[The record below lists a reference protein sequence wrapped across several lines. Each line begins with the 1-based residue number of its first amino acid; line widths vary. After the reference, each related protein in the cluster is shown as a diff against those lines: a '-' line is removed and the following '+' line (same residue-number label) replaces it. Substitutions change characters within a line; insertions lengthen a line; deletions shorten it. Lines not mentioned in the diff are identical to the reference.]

1 MMHALKNLRHGT
13 FERCVGTETIP
24 GCSCKPCERA
34 YRARLTAR
42 KSFGYYRVAL
52 KVPMYGRKK

>member
-1 MMHALKNLRHGT
+1 MTKTKIQHHGT
-13 FERCVGTETIP
+13 FDCFVGTETIP

-42 KSFGYYRVAL
+42 KSFGYYRVAP